1 MVDYTP
7 YAQDLFE
14 LAQDSKQEMA
24 RMSELQQ
31 VTQVN
36 TTVPELSKILAHP
49 SIPRVKKK
57 EIIQTAFES
66 ELDTTVFRFL
76 LVLYEHNELSHL
88 DKISDSYEECYR
100 KKHRI
105 EIVKVTSASKL
116 DEDQLSR
123 LKEMLE
129 KKMNKT
135 LELEVQVDPSL
146 IAGIKVQ
153 ANDLV
158 MDNTVIA
165 KIDAMKDAIN
175 R

>member
-1 MVDYTP
+1 M
-7 YAQDLFE
+7 A
-14 LAQDSKQEMA
+14 EMNDA
-24 RMSELQQ
+24 
-31 VTQVN
+31 
-36 TTVPELSKILAHP
+36 LSKLADIAKNFSTQP
-49 SIPRVKKK
+49 LIKVPDYSFVNNIVPQIPTV
-57 EIIQTAFES
+57 EIDEESTFAYQMQQQTNQIIEKS
-66 ELDTTVFRFL
+66 NEQIRL
-76 LVLYEHNELSHL
+76 LNEHNELSHL
-88 DKISDSYEECYR
+88 DKISDAYEECYR

-105 EIVKVTSASKL
+105 EIVKVTSASKI

-129 KKMNKT
+129 NKMNKT
-135 LELEVQVDPSL
+135 LELEVQVDPAL

-165 KIDAMKDAIN
+165 KIDAMKEAIN

>member
-1 MVDYTP
+1 MVDYAP
-7 YAQDLFE
+7 YAQALFE
-14 LAQDSKQEMA
+14 LAKDSKQEMEW
-24 RMSELQQ
+24 MEELKQ
-31 VTQVN
+31 VAQVIILL
-36 TTVPELSKILAHP
+36 PELSQILAHP
-49 SIPRVKKK
+49 SISRVKKK

-66 ELDTTVFRFL
+66 KIDTTVFRFL
-76 LVLYEHNELSHL
+76 LVLNEHNELSHL
-88 DKISDSYEECYR
+88 DKISDAYEECYR
-100 KKHRI
+100 KKHKI
-105 EIVKVTSASKL
+105 EIVKITSASKL

-129 KKMNKT
+129 KKLDKT

-158 MDNTVIA
+158 MDNTVVA
-165 KIDAMKDAIN
+165 KIDAMKEAIN

>member
-7 YAQDLFE
+7 YAQALFE

-24 RMSELQQ
+24 WLSELKQ
-31 VTQVN
+31 VAQVI
-36 TTVPELSKILAHP
+36 TSVPELSKILAHP

-76 LVLYEHNELSHL
+76 LVLNEHNELSHL
-88 DKISDSYEECYR
+88 DKISDAYEECYR
-100 KKHRI
+100 RKHRI

-129 KKMNKT
+129 KKLNKT

-165 KIDAMKDAIN
+165 KIDAMKEAIN

>member
-7 YAQDLFE
+7 YAEALFE
-14 LAQDSKQEMA
+14 LAQDSKQEIA
-24 RMSELQQ
+24 WMSELKQ
-31 VTQVN
+31 VAQVI
-36 TTVPELSKILAHP
+36 TSVSELSQILAHP

-76 LVLYEHNELSHL
+76 LVLNEHNELSHL
-88 DKISDSYEECYR
+88 DKISDAYEECYR

-129 KKMNKT
+129 KKLNK
-135 LELEVQVDPSL
+135 LEVQVDPSL

-165 KIDAMKDAIN
+165 KIDAMKEAIN

>member
-7 YAQDLFE
+7 YAQALFE

-24 RMSELQQ
+24 WLSELKQ
-31 VTQVN
+31 VAQVI
-36 TTVPELSKILAHP
+36 TSVPDA
-49 SIPRVKKK
+49 
-57 EIIQTAFES
+57 
-66 ELDTTVFRFL
+66 
-76 LVLYEHNELSHL
+76 
-88 DKISDSYEECYR
+88 YEECYR

-165 KIDAMKDAIN
+165 KIDAMKEAIN

>member
-7 YAQDLFE
+7 YAEALFE
-14 LAQDSKQEMA
+14 LAQDSSQEKAWMTELKQVA
-24 RMSELQQ
+24 Q
-31 VTQVN
+31 V
-36 TTVPELSKILAHP
+36 
-49 SIPRVKKK
+49 
-57 EIIQTAFES
+57 
-66 ELDTTVFRFL
+66 DTTVFRFL
-76 LVLYEHNELSHL
+76 LVLNEHNELSHL
-88 DKISDSYEECYR
+88 DKISDAYEACYR
-100 KKHRI
+100 KRHRI

-129 KKMNKT
+129 KKLNKT

-153 ANDLV
+153 ASDLV
-158 MDNTVIA
+158 MDNTLVA
-165 KIDAMKDAIN
+165 KINAMKEAIN